1 MKNPPDGSSRPAIAI
16 TATMQDASALQL
28 LVETLAQSKAKAD
41 HSLEEWQPGWRNIAR
56 SSVEVYV
63 SGNINLS
70 RQQEDINVPFITSF
84 FFTCTKEMQS
94 HYGITWS
101 NSLS

>member
-1 MKNPPDGSSRPAIAI
+1 MKNPPDNSGRPALSI
-16 TATMQDASALQL
+16 TTTMQDASALQL
-28 LVETLAQSKAKAD
+28 LVETLAQSKAKPD
-41 HSLEEWQPGWRNIAR
+41 LNFEELQPGWRTIAR

-70 RQQEDINVPFITSF
+70 HQKDAINIPYITSF
-84 FFTCTKEMQS
+84 FFTCTKELESQ
-94 HYGITWS
+94 YGLTWS